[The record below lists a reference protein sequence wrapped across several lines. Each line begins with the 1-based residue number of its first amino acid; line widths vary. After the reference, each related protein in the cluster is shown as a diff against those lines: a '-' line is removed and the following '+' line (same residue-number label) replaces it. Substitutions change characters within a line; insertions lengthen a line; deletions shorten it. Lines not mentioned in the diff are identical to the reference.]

1 MTARTPSEPVRV
13 VIADDEAIVRHG
25 LRLILERADGIEV
38 VGEAA
43 NGAEAVDVTARAQP
57 HVVLMDVRMPV
68 LDGIEAT
75 RRITKGHAHVL
86 VLTTYDLDE
95 NLYLALR
102 AGACGF
108 LLKTSPP
115 EDLVHAVRVVAR
127 GDALVEPTITR
138 RLLAEFVDRPP
149 PTAVTPAAVEPLSE
163 REREVLRLLATG
175 RSNLE
180 IAQEL
185 YVGEGTVKTHVASI
199 LAKIGVRDRV
209 QAVVVAY
216 ESGFVRPGSG
226 SGSAC

>member
-1 MTARTPSEPVRV
+1 VRV

-25 LRLILERADGIEV
+25 LRLILDRADGIDV

-43 NGAEAVDVTARAQP
+43 DGAAAVDVTARVQP

-75 RRITKGHAHVL
+75 RRITKGPAHVL

-102 AGACGF
+102 AGASGF

-115 EDLVHAVRVVAR
+115 EDLLHAVRVVAR
-127 GDALVEPTITR
+127 GDALVEPAITR
-138 RLLAEFVDRPP
+138 RLLADFVDRPP
-149 PTAVTPAAVEPLSE
+149 PVATGVPPAIASLSE

-175 RSNLE
+175 RSNGE
-180 IAQEL
+180 IAGEL
-185 YVGEGTVKTHVASI
+185 VVGEGTIKTHVASI
-199 LAKIGVRDRV
+199 LSKLGIRDRV
-209 QAVVVAY
+209 QAVVLAY
-216 ESGFVRPGSG
+216 ECGFVRPGAG
-226 SGSAC
+226 